1 MRAKSK
7 LVSFAL
13 CAVLMFGFALTASA
27 QVSHLVSSTPTDV
40 IQTGLAEVMGEVRL
54 TKNNAPTG
62 TPQTTIAGTINV
74 LYQGVPIV
82 NLFSGSI
89 PITVNGGGAGIGR
102 ITAAN
107 GITID
112 ATGGYNVAG
121 LSALV
126 SNTPVGGLLTLSIPG
141 GLVINEGD
149 TIIIDGVRATVT
161 GLAVATDVNAS
172 IQSNPPNAHS
182 FLNVSTVRVARTNPG
197 LIVNISGVTSPI
209 CVLPPSPF
217 PVINVLEGF
226 PGAFVQY
233 VTVAG
238 VAPANPRT
246 KYGANLN
253 TQIHITIGTLP
264 TPDVTLTWPDTV
276 TASRGV
282 GTLVLVSST
291 DSDALYQF
299 TTTDQAASDLGIEW
313 FAISPTVELAAT
325 SGFGQGTIQAQ
336 LYPPAILQSAIPRYD
351 DPLQPAT
358 PGNFLNVSKCVTNLL
373 FPWAANTDTFDTGVA
388 IANTSM
394 DPFTPATLGQSGAI
408 TFYGYAQFPSGGT
421 APAPITF
428 TTPVIEAGNTFA
440 GTASGTLTGFAG
452 FRGYVIAVC
461 QFQFAHGFAFITGT
475 YGSSAPVVAEGYMAL
490 VIPDPSVV
498 GGARK
503 AAPSDPSKAAGESL
517 SE

>member
-7 LVSFAL
+7 LVSFVL

-40 IQTGLAEVMGEVRL
+40 IQTGLAEVLGEVRL

-62 TPQTTIAGTINV
+62 APQTTIAGTINV
-74 LYQGVPIV
+74 LYQNVPIV
-82 NLFSGSI
+82 NTFSGSI

-102 ITAAN
+102 ITTVG

-112 ATGGYNVAG
+112 AAGAYNVAG

-126 SNTPVGGLLTLSIPG
+126 SNTPAGGLITLSVPG

-149 TIIIDGVRATVT
+149 TITINGIRATVT
-161 GLAVATDVNAS
+161 GLAVGADVNAS

-182 FLNVSTVRVARTNPG
+182 FLNVSTVRVARTNQG

-209 CVLPPSPF
+209 CILPPEPF
-217 PVINVLEGF
+217 PALTVMEGF

-246 KYGANLN
+246 KYGANSN
-253 TQIHITIGTLP
+253 TEIHITVGTLP

-276 TASRGV
+276 TATTGA

-291 DSDALYQF
+291 DSDAVYQF
-299 TTTDQAASDLGIEW
+299 TTADQAASDLGIES
-313 FAISPTVELAAT
+313 FSISPTVTLAAT
-325 SGFGQGTIQAQ
+325 SGFGQSTIQAQ
-336 LYPPAILQSAIPRYD
+336 LYPAPTPTTAIPRYMD
-351 DPLQPAT
+351 ALQPTTA
-358 PGNFLNVSKCVTNLL
+358 GNFLNVSKCVTNLL
-373 FPWAANTDTFDTGVA
+373 FPWVANTDTFDTGVA

-394 DPFTPATLGQSGAI
+394 DPFTPATLGQSGTI
-408 TFYGYAQFPSGGT
+408 TFYGFAQFASGGT
-421 APAPITF
+421 APTPITF
-428 TTPVIEAGNTFA
+428 TTPVIEAGNTYA
-440 GTASGTLTGFAG
+440 ATASGVLTGFAG

-461 QFQFAHGFAFITGT
+461 QFQFAHGFAFLTGT
-475 YGSSAPVVAEGYMAL
+475 YGSSLPVVAEGYVAL
-490 VIPDPSVV
+490 VIPDPSVA
-498 GGARK
+498 GGARR
-503 AAPSDPSKAAGESL
+503 AAPPDSGKASGESL